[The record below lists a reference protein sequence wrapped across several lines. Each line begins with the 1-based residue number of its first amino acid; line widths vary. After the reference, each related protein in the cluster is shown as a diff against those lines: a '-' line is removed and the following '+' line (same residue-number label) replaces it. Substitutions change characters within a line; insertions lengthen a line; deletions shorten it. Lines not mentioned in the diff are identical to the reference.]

1 MSSSRWQPV
10 ENIKNEIRNCFKCN
24 VGDKEKICSTC
35 QSVCTRFISG
45 DMSESARGHPPL
57 NQRQNIEVNL
67 LGRARPKTILD
78 IYSRLDNIK
87 EKRLTLAR

>member
-78 IYSRLDNIK
+78 LSCDQLSVV
-87 EKRLTLAR
+87 LSFLS